1 MSPPGAKPSPHP
13 TSSILSSAAPA
24 PHFHREK
31 PGGRGRQ
38 RWENLHR
45 EETNSFP
52 VFFFSLLW
60 QNETMWPEGR
70 TGRQT
75 YGPLC
80 PAELPAE
87 VPVPVLSHA
96 VAHRCSSALKGF
108 VVGAH
113 CFHSRTKRI
122 ILELNPQEQL
132 KMKKKTKKKTTNTTQ
147 SPNPKF
153 KGTLQSQQL
162 PAQPRSDVGF
172 GTNLGPVAHPHG
184 RTALHLAGP
193 RVATGF
199 ARGFAT
205 GAPWCSGFRHCS
217 HGCGMQEEGLRPVGL
232 RALPAC
238 LHVPL
243 RFVYSKD
250 KLFPY

>member
-1 MSPPGAKPSPHP
+1 MARRTDGQTDIRPSVPSRAPSRGSRAGSLARCGSSLQLSLKRICGRRTLLPQQNQENNFRIKPSG
-13 TSSILSSAAPA
+13 TI
-24 PHFHREK
+24 K
-31 PGGRGRQ
+31 
-38 RWENLHR
+38 
-45 EETNSFP
+45 
-52 VFFFSLLW
+52 
-60 QNETMWPEGR
+60 NE
-70 TGRQT
+70 
-75 YGPLC
+75 
-80 PAELPAE
+80 
-87 VPVPVLSHA
+87 
-96 VAHRCSSALKGF
+96 
-108 VVGAH
+108 
-113 CFHSRTKRI
+113 
-122 ILELNPQEQL
+122 
-132 KMKKKTKKKTTNTTQ
+132 KKKKQKKTTNTTQ

-232 RALPAC
+232 RALPSC